1 MPNQNPSL
9 NKTDLLKTLILVPK
23 GAEYQAVTKNFPQN
37 HQNHN
42 WQISPTPIGCSS
54 VGKYLQS
61 LEHPQQYHQ
70 VIVMGLCGSL
80 NPQLKVGDIVVYGSC
95 MYQSQSLKCSSLSI
109 NTAKSLV
116 KFTVQALTSD
126 RLIYL
131 AAEKQTLYKNT
142 QVDVVDMEGYVVL
155 EFFRKL
161 NIPVGMIRVVSDDAG
176 HDLPNLETAIDQNGN
191 LKPLEL
197 AIAFTKQ
204 PLAALR
210 LIQGSLKSLQ
220 VLSQVSL
227 ILNQKI
233 RDNIGTA
240 ISFNPQR

>member
-1 MPNQNPSL
+1 LPNQNPSL
-9 NKTDLLKTLILVPK
+9 NKPDLLKTLILVPK
-23 GAEYQAVTKNFPQN
+23 GAEYQAATKNFPQS
-37 HQNHN
+37 HDY
-42 WQISPTPIGCSS
+42 QISAIPIGCNS

-61 LEHPQQYHQ
+61 LDHPQQYHH

-80 NPQLKVGDIVVYGSC
+80 NPQLKVGDIVVYNSC
-95 MYQSQSLKCSSLSI
+95 MYQSQSLKCSPLSI

-131 AAEKQTLYKNT
+131 ASEKQTLYQTT
-142 QVDVVDMEGYVVL
+142 QADVVDMEGYVVL

-161 NIPVGMIRVVSDDAG
+161 NIAVSMIRVVSDDAG
-176 HDLPNLETAIDQNGN
+176 HDLPNLEQAIDQDGN

-210 LIQGSLKSLQ
+210 LIRGSLKSLQ
-220 VLSQVSL
+220 ILSQVSL
-227 ILNQKI
+227 ILNQK
-233 RDNIGTA
+233 N
-240 ISFNPQR
+240 